1 MEMTGFGVEQWEGM
15 TRLSHSSDGS
25 EGLGT
30 GKRIFMCQPFSRM
43 VRGLVFLSPDFPMGY
58 LPPSGHFCLV
68 LLPV

>member
-1 MEMTGFGVEQWEGM
+1 MEMTGFGVEQCEGM
-15 TRLSHSSDGS
+15 AQSHSSDGS

-30 GKRIFMCQPFSRM
+30 GKRIFMCQPFSRT

-58 LPPSGHFCLV
+58 LLPSGRFSLV